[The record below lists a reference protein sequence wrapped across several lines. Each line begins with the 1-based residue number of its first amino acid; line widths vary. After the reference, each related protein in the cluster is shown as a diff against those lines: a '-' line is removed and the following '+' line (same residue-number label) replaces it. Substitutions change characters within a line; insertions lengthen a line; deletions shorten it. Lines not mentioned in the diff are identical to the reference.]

1 MKFLLVIVSLSIFSL
16 NKAYA
21 DDFTFTGDSS
31 QNGFYST
38 ISYLVNRADIQNLNN
53 SGNNI
58 SFNMGDVYGKEN
70 LLIGNEV
77 FSIFFNNGYWRE
89 NGVNEGTY
97 VSVPPMGSAEV
108 VYQYWNNSG
117 HDVNI
122 SEIVVAYSKSNQE
135 RIPLN
140 SFLEF
145 SFGQEFPG
153 QISFLYGGLSRYREG
168 LFREYDGVGKV
179 GNGEYGFKVLDR
191 LAIKQPL
198 EILDINTKK
207 TEKGIQILV
216 TVRNNSFDNLDS
228 LVLSHNEVSL
238 NFSLLANEEKILEY
252 FLPNSEPDEGEV
264 VLGNLFIEN
273 NQSLRKCSVQ
283 GTNFSPEFDK
293 NAVSAF
299 SYREDGGWIVGA
311 LIGPSQESFCIDRVP
326 YIISSG
332 PIVFSSEQGVVLEG
346 DGNSLEGK
354 EVEVELE
361 EVLGV
366 RDSVF
371 ILPRTSL
378 FPVELIFGSVLLLV
392 LDGFLWYSV
401 FRKGKNEYKNT
412 FTKLCSKS
420 WSHSS
425 KRRL

>member
-1 MKFLLVIVSLSIFSL
+1 MKFLLVIVSLFLFSL

-38 ISYLVNRADIQNLNN
+38 ISYLVNRADIKNLNN
-53 SGNNI
+53 SGNKI

-70 LLIGNEV
+70 FLIGNEV

-97 VSVPPMGSAEV
+97 VSVPPMGSTEV

-117 HDVNI
+117 HDVDI

-153 QISFLYGGLSRYREG
+153 QISFLYGGLSRDREG
-168 LFREYDGVGKV
+168 LFREYEGVGKV

-191 LAIKQPL
+191 LTVKQPL
-198 EILDINTKK
+198 EILDVKAGE
-207 TEKGIQILV
+207 TESGIQIFV
-216 TVRNNSFDNLDS
+216 TVRNSSFDDLDNLT
-228 LVLSHNEVSL
+228 LSHKDASL

-252 FLPNSEPDEGEV
+252 FLPIPESNEENID
-264 VLGNLFIEN
+264 LGNFFIEN

-326 YIISSG
+326 YIISSD
-332 PIVFSSEQGVVLEG
+332 PVILSLEKDPVSEGG
-346 DGNSLEGK
+346 GNSLEEMDK
-354 EVEVELE
+354 AED
-361 EVLGV
+361 VLGV
-366 RDSVF
+366 QDLSFV
-371 ILPRTSL
+371 LPHTA
-378 FPVELIFGSVLLLV
+378 FYPFELIAGSALLLV

-420 WSHSS
+420 WPHSS

>member
-1 MKFLLVIVSLSIFSL
+1 MKFLLVIVSLFIFSL

-153 QISFLYGGLSRYREG
+153 QISFLYGGLSGYREG

-191 LAIKQPL
+191 LTVKQPL
-198 EILDINTKK
+198 EILDAQAVE
-207 TEKGIQILV
+207 TESGIQIFV
-216 TVRNNSFDNLDS
+216 TVRNSSFDDLDNLT
-228 LVLSHNEVSL
+228 LSHKDASL
-238 NFSLLANEEKILEY
+238 NFSLLANEKRILEY
-252 FLPNSEPDEGEV
+252 FLPIPESNEENID
-264 VLGNLFIEN
+264 LGNFFIEN
-273 NQSLRKCSVQ
+273 KQNLRKCSVQ

-299 SYREDGGWIVGA
+299 SYRGDGGWIVGA
-311 LIGPSQESFCIDRVP
+311 LIGPSQESFCVDRVP
-326 YIISSG
+326 YIISSD
-332 PIVFSSEQGVVLEG
+332 PVILSLKKDTVSEGGE
-346 DGNSLEGK
+346 NSLE
-354 EVEVELE
+354 EVDKVE

-366 RDSVF
+366 EDLAFV
-371 ILPRTSL
+371 LPHTA
-378 FPVELIFGSVLLLV
+378 FYPFELIAGSALLLV

-420 WSHSS
+420 WPHSS

>member
-1 MKFLLVIVSLSIFSL
+1 MKFLLVIVSLFLFSL

-53 SGNNI
+53 SGNKI

-117 HDVNI
+117 HDVDI

-179 GNGEYGFKVLDR
+179 GNGEYGFK
-191 LAIKQPL
+191 
-198 EILDINTKK
+198 
-207 TEKGIQILV
+207 
-216 TVRNNSFDNLDS
+216 F
-228 LVLSHNEVSL
+228 
-238 NFSLLANEEKILEY
+238 
-252 FLPNSEPDEGEV
+252 
-264 VLGNLFIEN
+264 
-273 NQSLRKCSVQ
+273 
-283 GTNFSPEFDK
+283 
-293 NAVSAF
+293 
-299 SYREDGGWIVGA
+299 
-311 LIGPSQESFCIDRVP
+311 
-326 YIISSG
+326 
-332 PIVFSSEQGVVLEG
+332 
-346 DGNSLEGK
+346 
-354 EVEVELE
+354 
-361 EVLGV
+361 
-366 RDSVF
+366 
-371 ILPRTSL
+371 
-378 FPVELIFGSVLLLV
+378 
-392 LDGFLWYSV
+392 
-401 FRKGKNEYKNT
+401 
-412 FTKLCSKS
+412 
-420 WSHSS
+420 
-425 KRRL
+425 

>member
-1 MKFLLVIVSLSIFSL
+1 M
-16 NKAYA
+16 
-21 DDFTFTGDSS
+21 
-31 QNGFYST
+31 
-38 ISYLVNRADIQNLNN
+38 
-53 SGNNI
+53 
-58 SFNMGDVYGKEN
+58 
-70 LLIGNEV
+70 
-77 FSIFFNNGYWRE
+77 
-89 NGVNEGTY
+89 
-97 VSVPPMGSAEV
+97 
-108 VYQYWNNSG
+108 
-117 HDVNI
+117 
-122 SEIVVAYSKSNQE
+122 AYSKSNQE

-228 LVLSHNEVSL
+228 LALSHNEVSL

-326 YIISSG
+326 YIISSD
-332 PIVFSSEQGVVLEG
+332 PVILSLEKDPVSEGG
-346 DGNSLEGK
+346 GNSLEEMDK
-354 EVEVELE
+354 AED
-361 EVLGV
+361 VLGV
-366 RDSVF
+366 EDLAFV
-371 ILPRTSL
+371 LPHTA
-378 FPVELIFGSVLLLV
+378 FYPFELIAGSALLLV
-392 LDGFLWYSV
+392 LDCFLWYSV

-420 WSHSS
+420 WPHSS

>member
-1 MKFLLVIVSLSIFSL
+1 M
-16 NKAYA
+16 
-21 DDFTFTGDSS
+21 
-31 QNGFYST
+31 
-38 ISYLVNRADIQNLNN
+38 
-53 SGNNI
+53 
-58 SFNMGDVYGKEN
+58 
-70 LLIGNEV
+70 
-77 FSIFFNNGYWRE
+77 
-89 NGVNEGTY
+89 
-97 VSVPPMGSAEV
+97 
-108 VYQYWNNSG
+108 
-117 HDVNI
+117 
-122 SEIVVAYSKSNQE
+122 
-135 RIPLN
+135 
-140 SFLEF
+140 
-145 SFGQEFPG
+145 
-153 QISFLYGGLSRYREG
+153 
-168 LFREYDGVGKV
+168 
-179 GNGEYGFKVLDR
+179 
-191 LAIKQPL
+191 

-326 YIISSG
+326 YIISSD
-332 PIVFSSEQGVVLEG
+332 PVILSLEKDPVSEGG
-346 DGNSLEGK
+346 GNSLEEMDK
-354 EVEVELE
+354 AED
-361 EVLGV
+361 VLGV
-366 RDSVF
+366 EDLAFV
-371 ILPRTSL
+371 LPHTA
-378 FPVELIFGSVLLLV
+378 FYPFELIAGSALLLV

-420 WSHSS
+420 WPHSS